1 MTSLEKLKASMR
13 IGCLDIKEKFNIE
26 ITFYEAIF
34 SIYFLEPLSEQNKR
48 ELKNLFDTFISLD
61 SRTIKLNYIYIKT
74 IFLDGSNILKFTI
87 YNPIAANIFTL
98 IFNRFKYKKKFLLV
112 KSIPSTNLMN
122 NIVSEIKK
130 RNQLQIIQSINN
142 FINVIYIFYEF
153 RNVERKYNSE
163 INELFIKAFNYGI
176 IFYDKSM
183 KEFYLSQEK
192 IKKYPKENQNK
203 INDELAGIDIVLPDP
218 EINFDKNNSS
228 DPENI
233 GNIKNKNIEDIE
245 EKIDINTELEIDSIN
260 QKDLFQPYPLFKKFP
275 LDLKI
280 STSYF
285 TEITI
290 NLIYKILNVNMDEFD
305 NKFGHLNKTINGKII
320 NNKIKS
326 DIIKQNNSNIFL
338 SNININKSYKNKIN
352 SKNNIEDKINKWFE
366 FSKKFHSFIPN
377 NSTDNIN
384 SNTAQ
389 IIQRKF
395 FEILF
400 KSFFSN
406 IFTIEINKNKTL
418 TSDEFHLI
426 LKILRRLKSIL
437 FNNKNL
443 KYYPEYEFLNEEQ
456 NSYFLFNDI
465 IYE

>member
-1 MTSLEKLKASMR
+1 MTTLEKLNASMR
-13 IGCLDIKEKFNIE
+13 IGCLDIN
-26 ITFYEAIF
+26 
-34 SIYFLEPLSEQNKR
+34 
-48 ELKNLFDTFISLD
+48 
-61 SRTIKLNYIYIKT
+61 IKT

-98 IFNRFKYKKKFLLV
+98 IFNRFKYKKKFLLI
-112 KSIPSTNLMN
+112 KSVPSPNLMN

-130 RNQLQIIQSINN
+130 RNQKQIIHNINN
-142 FINVIYIFYEF
+142 FINVIYLFYEF
-153 RNVERKYNSE
+153 RNAERKFNSV
-163 INELFIKAFNYGI
+163 INEIFIKAFNYGI
-176 IFYDKSM
+176 IFYDKSI

-192 IKKYPKENQNK
+192 IKQYPTENQNK
-203 INDELAGIDIVLPDP
+203 INEELAGIDEVLPDP
-218 EINFDKNNSS
+218 EINIDKNNSS
-228 DPENI
+228 DPENE
-233 GNIKNKNIEDIE
+233 GNIKNQNIEA
-245 EKIDINTELEIDSIN
+245 KIDINTELEIDSIN
-260 QKDLFQPYPLFKKFP
+260 QKDLFQPYPLFKKYP

-280 STSYF
+280 SASYF

-290 NLIYKILNVNMDEFD
+290 NLIYKVLNVNIDEFD
-305 NKFGHLNKTINGKII
+305 NKFGFLNKTENAIII

-326 DIIKQNNSNIFL
+326 EIMKQNNSNIFYQ
-338 SNININKSYKNKIN
+338 NININKLYKN
-352 SKNNIEDKINKWFE
+352 NNKTDIEDKMNKWFE

-406 IFTIEINKNKTL
+406 IITIEINKNKTL

-443 KYYPEYEFLNEEQ
+443 KYYSDFEFLNEEQ
-456 NSYFLFNDI
+456 NSFSILNNFI
-465 IYE
+465 